1 MSMEK
6 QYYIELEKY
15 SLAKL
20 KIGLQKR
27 DMIPS
32 RVILKEKIE
41 HRFKI
46 LTANGIKNLNTLTD
60 VLKTKQKIE
69 IFSKRTGL
77 PIDYLTILNREV
89 KSYLPNPMRLAT
101 FPGINIK
108 DIQALESIGIRNT
121 KQLFNKCQDR
131 KEIKQLSIE
140 TGIPIE
146 NLDEF
151 FALSD
156 LARLYGVGPVFARI
170 IYDVGIKSVN
180 DFVKYEAH
188 EFITIYEN
196 KTGKKADFGVNDIS
210 FSLEIAKELLNLG

>member
-1 MSMEK
+1 
-6 QYYIELEKY
+6 
-15 SLAKL
+15 
-20 KIGLQKR
+20 
-27 DMIPS
+27 
-32 RVILKEKIE
+32 
-41 HRFKI
+41 
-46 LTANGIKNLNTLTD
+46 
-60 VLKTKQKIE
+60 
-69 IFSKRTGL
+69 
-77 PIDYLTILNREV
+77 
-89 KSYLPNPMRLAT
+89 MRLAT
-101 FPGINIK
+101 FPGINPK
-108 DIQALESIGIRNT
+108 DIQALETIGIRNT
-121 KQLFNKCQDR
+121 KQLFNRGQNR
-131 KEIKQLSIE
+131 KEKKQLSIE